1 MKYIMVTDWYDHWD
15 KLPGGVT
22 LFTMSMFVPPMAPQF
37 LKEGTPA
44 NFLLFSKGSRRPLKA
59 WSGKVAEISHDPG
72 TLRIAIR
79 VKLNRE
85 IRFPSKYTKLADG
98 WYVEEPE
105 AAAASSG
112 FW

>member
-1 MKYIMVTDWYDHWD
+1 MVTDWYDHWD
-15 KLPGGVT
+15 KLPGVVA
-22 LFTMSMFVPPMAPQF
+22 LFTMIMLVPPMAPQF
-37 LKEGTPA
+37 FKEGTPA

>member
-1 MKYIMVTDWYDHWD
+1 MATDWHDHWD

-22 LFTMSMFVPPMAPQF
+22 LYTTTMLVPPMAPQF
-37 LKEGTPA
+37 LREGTPA
-44 NFLLFSKGSRRPLKA
+44 TFLLFSKVPRRPLRA
-59 WSGKVAEISHDPG
+59 WSGKITEVSHAPG
-72 TLRIAIR
+72 TPRIAFR
-79 VKLNRE
+79 VKLRRE
-85 IRFPSKYTKLADG
+85 IRFPRKYARLADG